1 MRRLSADARRCLTL
15 AGLAIAVMLSVPVV
29 GYSAVHVVV
38 AQVMTPCSPLTD
50 CRLPQNHQGIVLRG
64 GGGESVTVQLV
75 IGFGSQALR
84 DISFVFD
91 VDGLRTARAWR
102 AWSIWNVP
110 EVAVPVRLQ
119 LGGADMA
126 SVAGGTFEDA
136 VVPRFDLPDVRE
148 RAAGEGAFVSCPVY
162 VECELPRGRAGQYA
176 GTLTMLSEGR
186 AVAQIPVR
194 VEVLPYDL
202 PMVPDF
208 IVEMNSYGDWTR
220 LLAPDMDSYHA
231 VHRLFRRFRTT
242 FTLVPYRQDG
252 SVVLSFMEPVV
263 TVHSG
268 GLAADWQ
275 AFREANRP
283 LFDGTAFADG
293 QPVTHFVLPFRYGW
307 PAKSERVGK
316 EGSGNQM
323 QKEAARND
331 GLRQAV
337 KTFLI
342 EQGWL
347 GTDGRVKGTRFQE
360 FHNENP
366 EHGSRAP
373 WFLDEPRAMKDLE
386 GHELYTGLSIGGFLA
401 YRLDVSDWRRVRVG
415 LERVGA
421 LVDDWFVSTNSAYLD
436 KEAIAFFRGLQ
447 ARREAGRLATAG
459 WLFGYGELPGFV
471 KEGNAVSWAALV
483 GELCRY
489 WGMGLD
495 GYAQWITDVWKPAK
509 RPELPLHARPLY
521 FANAGGARTFFWP
534 GQYLGVN
541 GPLPSLRLFAVRQA
555 VQMTDTAALV
565 CKRYP
570 ERCAD
575 VRLRLASLS
584 PQDERDVIACM
595 QELQNLLSEHGEQ

>member
-1 MRRLSADARRCLTL
+1 MRRLSADVRRCLTL
-15 AGLAIAVMLSVPVV
+15 AGLALAVLLSVPAA
-29 GYSAVHVVV
+29 GYCAVQVAV
-38 AQVMTPCSPLTD
+38 AQVLTPCSPLTD
-50 CRLPQNHQGIVLRG
+50 CRQPQNHEGIVLRG

-91 VDGLRTARAWR
+91 VDGLHTAHAWR

-110 EVAVPVRLQ
+110 EVAVPVRMQ
-119 LGGADMA
+119 LGGADRA
-126 SVAGGTFEDA
+126 SVAGGAIEDA

-148 RAAGEGAFVSCPVY
+148 GAAGEGAFVSCPVY
-162 VECELPRGRAGQYA
+162 VECELPRGKAGQYA

-194 VEVLPYDL
+194 VDVLPYDL

-220 LLAPDMDSYHA
+220 LLAPDVDSYLA
-231 VHRLFRRFRTT
+231 IHRLFRRFRTT
-242 FTLVPYRQDG
+242 FTQVPYRQDG
-252 SVVLSFMEPVV
+252 SAVLPFMEPVV

-275 AFREANRP
+275 AFREANGP

-307 PAKSERVGK
+307 PAKSDRAAK
-316 EGSGNQM
+316 EGSGNQK
-323 QKEAARND
+323 QREAARND

-347 GTDGRVKGTRFQE
+347 AADGGVTGTRFQE

-366 EHGSRAP
+366 EHGSSAP
-373 WFLDEPRAMKDLE
+373 WFLDEPRTMKDME
-386 GHELYTGLSIGGFLA
+386 GHGLYTGLSIGGFSA
-401 YRLDVSDWRRVRVG
+401 YRIDVSDWRRVRGG
-415 LERVGA
+415 LERVGNQ
-421 LVDDWFVSTNSAYLD
+421 VDDWFVSTNPLYLN
-436 KEAIAFFRGLQ
+436 KEAIAFFHGLQ
-447 ARREAGRLATAG
+447 ARREAGRQATAG

-471 KEGNAVSWAALV
+471 REGNAVSWAALV
-483 GELCRY
+483 AELCRY
-489 WGMGLD
+489 WSMGLD

-509 RPELPLHARPLY
+509 RPELPLYARPLF

-534 GQYLGVN
+534 GRYLGVN

-575 VRLRLASLS
+575 VRVRMASLS